1 LKVIYYMV
9 TYGFNIHNI
18 KLQLL
23 FSRMKILITGIAGFV
38 GSRLA
43 EFFKTN
49 IADCEIIGI
58 DNLSRRGSETN
69 LEFLKTLGCKF
80 IHGDIRVT
88 DDVNDLPKVD
98 WIVDCAANPSVLA
111 GINGG
116 TSQLIGHNLQGTL
129 NILEKCRKDNA
140 GFILL
145 STSRVYAI
153 EALNQIPLQEDS
165 TRFSVKSGVP
175 LPTGFTLKGV
185 TESFSTQAP
194 VSLYG
199 ATKLASEVM
208 ALEYA
213 YTFGF
218 PIWVNRCGV
227 IAGAGQFGKI
237 DQGIFSF
244 WIYQWLLERNLGFI
258 GFGGKGKQV
267 RDFFSPEDLGSLLVK
282 QMNSPNHKAPK
293 IINAGGGLKSAMSL
307 YELNEYCKQQFGF
320 DKQIKTESETRPF
333 DLPYYVTDNSE
344 VTKHWDWSPQQTGIQ
359 ILDDIVKHA
368 RANTQ
373 KLLSL

>member
-1 LKVIYYMV
+1 
-9 TYGFNIHNI
+9 
-18 KLQLL
+18 
-23 FSRMKILITGIAGFV
+23 MKILITGIAGFV

-43 EFFKTN
+43 EYFKIN
-49 IADCEIIGI
+49 LPDCEIIGI
-58 DNLSRRGSETN
+58 DNLIRRGSETN
-69 LEFLKTLGCKF
+69 LPLLKELGCKF
-80 IHGDIRVT
+80 FHGDIRVT
-88 DDVNDLPKVD
+88 DDINELPKVD

-153 EALNQIPLQEDS
+153 DALNQIPLQEDA
-165 TRFSVKSGVP
+165 TRFSVKESTE
-175 LPTGFTLKGV
+175 LPSGFTNEGV
-185 TESFSTQAP
+185 TESFSTVAP

-213 YTFGF
+213 STFGF

-244 WIYQWLLERNLGFI
+244 WIYQWLLERPLGFI

-267 RDFFSPEDLGSLLVK
+267 RDFFSPEDLGNLLLK
-282 QMNSPNHKAPK
+282 QINKPSHNAPK

-307 YELNEYCKQQFGF
+307 LELNDYCKQQFGF
-320 DKQIKTESETRPF
+320 DKTIKTESETRPF
-333 DLPYYVTDNSE
+333 DLPYYVTDNSQ
-344 VTKHWDWSPQQTGIQ
+344 VNKYWDWSPKQSATQ
-359 ILDDIVKHA
+359 ILDDIVSYA
-368 RANTQ
+368 RYNKE
-373 KLLSL
+373 KLLSF

>member
-1 LKVIYYMV
+1 
-9 TYGFNIHNI
+9 
-18 KLQLL
+18 
-23 FSRMKILITGIAGFV
+23 MKILITGIAGFV
-38 GSRLA
+38 GSKLA
-43 EFFKTN
+43 EYFKTH
-49 IADCEIIGI
+49 IEGCDIIGI

-69 LEFLKTLGCKF
+69 LQYLKDIGCKF
-80 IHGDIRVT
+80 FHGDIRVA
-88 DDVNDLPKVD
+88 DDVFDLPKVD
-98 WIVDCAANPSVLA
+98 WIIDCAANPSVLA

-129 NILEKCRKDNA
+129 NILEKCRKDNS

-153 EALNQIPLQEDS
+153 DPLNQIPLEETA
-165 TRFSVKSGVP
+165 TRFEVKSGVE
-175 LPTGFTLKGV
+175 LPFGFTKEGV
-185 TESFSTQAP
+185 TEAFPTSAP

-244 WIYQWLLERNLGFI
+244 WIYQWLLDRNLGFI
-258 GFGGKGKQV
+258 GFGGQGKQV
-267 RDFFSPEDLGSLLVK
+267 RDFFSPRDLGNLLLK
-282 QMNSPNHKAPK
+282 QLNNPTHNAPK
-293 IINAGGGLKSAMSL
+293 IINAGGGLASSMSL
-307 YELNEYCKQQFGF
+307 MELNDYCKHKFGF
-320 DKQIKTESETRPF
+320 EKTIRSEVETRPF

-344 VTKHWDWSPQQTGIQ
+344 VKKHWDWQPEQKGIE
-359 ILDDIVKHA
+359 ILDDILKYA
-368 RANTQ
+368 IENKS